1 MTPDERLS
9 QYKLVRK
16 AYEVKLLR
24 ALERTGKEVCETHR
38 LDHNFYLST
47 LNTEVLAAIQAWP
60 PRIPTWGILHKSANN
75 RRPMNFSVAM
85 YNHSH
90 VYGVAFGRV
99 SRGKTH
105 VRIDYLEGHPGNH
118 PWKGIV
124 LPTAIRAA
132 IYYAEEIGAKRVL
145 LTDPEDGEALH
156 EIYREI
162 THSFVSP
169 ENSEFHRGHYVI
181 NLE

>member
-9 QYKLVRK
+9 QYKLVKK
-16 AYEVKLLR
+16 AYEVKLFR
-24 ALERTGKEVCETHR
+24 ALQRTSEEVRHIHG
-38 LDHNFYLST
+38 LNQNFYLSN
-47 LNTEVLAAIQAWP
+47 LNTEVLEAIQAWP
-60 PRIPTWGILHKSANN
+60 PRIPTWCMLHKSANN

-85 YNHSH
+85 YNHLH

-145 LTDPEDGEALH
+145 LTDPENSEKLH

-162 THSFVSP
+162 THSFVPP
-169 ENSEFHRGHYVI
+169 EKSEFDRGHYVI